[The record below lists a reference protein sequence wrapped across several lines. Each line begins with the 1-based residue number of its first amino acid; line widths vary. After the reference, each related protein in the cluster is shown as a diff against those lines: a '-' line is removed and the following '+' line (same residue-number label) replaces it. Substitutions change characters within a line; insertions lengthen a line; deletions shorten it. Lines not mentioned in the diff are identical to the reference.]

1 MSGFPDIPEQ
11 FQGVVTADQF
21 LRRWNAEAGKN
32 LAEGMFPEQVHMDS
46 EFAALFW
53 KVAYADGYE
62 WGAKDT
68 TAAVTAKHTEMSA
81 ELSVLR
87 DNQTDKATMQ
97 EQIAK
102 AEDELRKAAE
112 GLKAQ
117 RDQIIEMERER
128 RAAITEIDRLFEQNQ
143 RLIGRSPIAWT
154 TLVVEGVAHRA
165 RHRWLNGR

>member
-1 MSGFPDIPEQ
+1 MSGFPDIPAD

-21 LRRWNAEAGKN
+21 LRRWNE
-32 LAEGMFPEQVHMDS
+32 LANKDLPEFAAPTEVHMDS

-53 KVAYADGYE
+53 KVDYADGYE

-68 TAAVTAKHTEMSA
+68 TAAVTAKHTEMSS
-81 ELSVLR
+81 ELAVLR
-87 DNQTDKATMQ
+87 DNQSERATLL
-97 EQIAK
+97 EKVTK

-143 RLIGRSPIAWT
+143 RLIGRSVVNRV
-154 TLVVEGVAHRA
+154 TLVVEDVAQRA

>member
-1 MSGFPDIPEQ
+1 MSGFPDIPED

-21 LRRWNAEAGKN
+21 LRRWNEVANRDLPEGVYPAKVHIDAELAG
-32 LAEGMFPEQVHMDS
+32 
-46 EFAALFW
+46 LFW
-53 KVAYADGYE
+53 NVAYADGYE

-87 DNQTDKATMQ
+87 DNQVDKATMQ
-97 EQIAK
+97 EKLAK

-117 RDQIIEMERER
+117 RDQIIELERER
-128 RAAITEIDRLFEQNQ
+128 RTAIAEIDRLSEQNQ
-143 RLIGRSPIAWT
+143 RLIGRSLVNRV
-154 TLVVEGVAHRA
+154 TLVVEDVAQRA